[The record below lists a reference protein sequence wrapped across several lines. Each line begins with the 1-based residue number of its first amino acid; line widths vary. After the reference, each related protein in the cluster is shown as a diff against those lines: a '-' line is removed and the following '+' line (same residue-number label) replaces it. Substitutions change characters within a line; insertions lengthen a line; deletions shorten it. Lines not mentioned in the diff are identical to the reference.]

1 MSYLLFNLVV
11 VLWSYRTADLIVMFL
26 SCPGDLSRP
35 GDRHLYEVKVSR
47 PSLRESG
54 WYGSTS
60 SARVS

>member
-26 SCPGDLSRP
+26 SCPGD
-35 GDRHLYEVKVSR
+35 RHLYEVKVSR

-60 SARVS
+60 SARVRP